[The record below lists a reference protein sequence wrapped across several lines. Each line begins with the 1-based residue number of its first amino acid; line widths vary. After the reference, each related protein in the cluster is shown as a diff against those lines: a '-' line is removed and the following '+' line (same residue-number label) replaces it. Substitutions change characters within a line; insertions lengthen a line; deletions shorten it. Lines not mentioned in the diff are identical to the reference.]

1 MAACFLEQRITRM
14 NNNTLADDPLAD
26 LARLRAIAE
35 EGRKRPLLGGRHLI
49 LWGCVIALASLL
61 HALVVHGT
69 ITPPPIAI
77 AVIWFGL
84 TGAAALI
91 SNSAQFNEKK
101 HAQAGD
107 VANRMERAIWGIG
120 GAFFGVITVGIFA
133 RAFIALQND
142 GDSSLFELFALMP
155 AITFGVYAII
165 LRASA
170 EAANFQ
176 ELKLYSWLSLV
187 FVAISVLLIG
197 HIAQFVTTAIGA
209 VLVSVLPGRLL
220 LRLESDPERG

>member
-1 MAACFLEQRITRM
+1 M
-14 NNNTLADDPLAD
+14 NDDMLADDPLAD

-61 HALVVHGT
+61 HAMIVRGT
-69 ITPPPIAI
+69 IALPPIGI
-77 AVIWFGL
+77 AAVWFGL
-84 TGAAALI
+84 TGAAALV
-91 SNSAQFNEKK
+91 SNSALFNQKK
-101 HAQAGD
+101 HAHSGD
-107 VANRMERAIWGIG
+107 VANRMERGIWKIG
-120 GAFFGVITVGIFA
+120 GAFFGVITVGIFM
-133 RAFIALQND
+133 RALIALQND

-170 EAANFQ
+170 EAANFHK
-176 ELKLYSWLSLV
+176 LKLYSWLSLA

-220 LRLESDPERG
+220 LRLESDAERG

>member
-1 MAACFLEQRITRM
+1 MKDDTR
-14 NNNTLADDPLAD
+14 ADDPLTD

-35 EGRKRPLLGGRHLI
+35 EGRIRPSLGGRHLI
-49 LWGCVIALASLL
+49 LWGCVIAVASLL
-61 HALVVHGT
+61 HALIVNGT
-69 ITPPPIAI
+69 FALPPIGI
-77 AVIWFGL
+77 AVVWFGL
-84 TGAAALI
+84 AGAAALV
-91 SNSAQFNEKK
+91 SNGALFNEAK
-101 HAQAGD
+101 HAQPGD
-107 VANRMERAIWGIG
+107 IANRMERGIWGVG

-170 EAANFQ
+170 EATSFDK
-176 ELKLYSWLSLV
+176 LKLYSWLSLV
-187 FVAISVLLIG
+187 FVGISVLLIG

-220 LRLESDPERG
+220 LRLERGAARD